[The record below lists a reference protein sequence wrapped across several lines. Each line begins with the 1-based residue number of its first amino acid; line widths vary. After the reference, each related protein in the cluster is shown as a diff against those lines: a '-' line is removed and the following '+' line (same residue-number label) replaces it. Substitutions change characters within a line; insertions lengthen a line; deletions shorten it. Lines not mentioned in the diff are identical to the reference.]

1 MLHQPLGGTGGQA
14 SDVAIFAQELLRT
27 RKVLNALIARHTA
40 QKLENV
46 EKDTDRDFFMSAQ
59 EAQKYGI
66 IDEVIRD

>member
-1 MLHQPLGGTGGQA
+1 M
-14 SDVAIFAQELLRT
+14 AIFAQELLRT